1 MEKNKLNRFITKYSL
16 AGNANSVKWKT
27 NNNKLLTSFVTEDK
41 SLLGQVS
48 VENFEFED
56 CELGIYATDQ
66 LQKLLSVLNDNVKLT
81 LNKFGEKPLSL
92 GMKNDSIAV
101 DYVLSD
107 LSVIPEPPKM
117 KKIPDFETKLKI
129 DSAFINAFIKGKSA
143 LPDSNS
149 FTVVNSD
156 DGCKIIIGY
165 SNTTTNR
172 VSIDV
177 ECEKCDL
184 TENISFNADLFKEIL
199 NANRECTT
207 AVLEVSSEGLARIN
221 FKVDDFD
228 AVYYMVANQEVD

>member
-1 MEKNKLNRFITKYSL
+1 MEKNKLDRFINKYSL
-16 AGNANSVKWKT
+16 AGNANSVKWKSD
-27 NNNKLLTSFVTEDK
+27 NNKLLTSFVTEDK

-48 VENFEFED
+48 VNNFEFED

-66 LQKLLSVLNDNVKLT
+66 LQKLLNVLSDNVKLS

-101 DYVLSD
+101 DFVLSD

-117 KKIPDFETKLKI
+117 KKIPGFETKIKI
-129 DSAFINAFIKGKSA
+129 DSSFINAFIKGKGA

-149 FTVVNSD
+149 FTVINDNGS
-156 DGCKIIIGY
+156 CKIVIGY

-177 ECEKCDL
+177 DCTNCDI
-184 TENISFNADLFKEIL
+184 TSNISFNADLFKEIL
-199 NANRECTT
+199 NANKECTN
-207 AVLEVSSEGLARIN
+207 AVLEISNEGLAKIN

-228 AVYYMVANQEVD
+228 AIYYMVANQEVD